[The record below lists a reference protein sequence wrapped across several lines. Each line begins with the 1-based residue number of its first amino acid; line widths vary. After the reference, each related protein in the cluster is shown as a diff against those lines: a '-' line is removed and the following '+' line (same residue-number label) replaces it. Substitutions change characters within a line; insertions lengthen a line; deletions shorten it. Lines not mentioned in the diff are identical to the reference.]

1 MKNREDFL
9 KRLREDPAY
18 REALGRAKNAAERKF
33 IQKVVEDFVG
43 PFADILGP
51 AIEQAESDPEFAAK
65 LGQALVEKQ
74 SVLSQQSQT
83 PTSGSIA

>member
-1 MKNREDFL
+1 MKTRDEFL

-18 REALGRAKNAAERKF
+18 REALGRAQNAGERKT
-33 IQKVVEDFVG
+33 IQKLVEGFVA

-51 AIEQAESDPEFAAK
+51 AIERAENDPEFAAK

-74 SVLSQQSQT
+74 SVLSNQSQT